1 MEKKKS
7 KKADLETK
15 KTFFLEIGLIFAL
28 AFVLLAFTYKAY
40 DRSNSSGL
48 PVHLDN
54 IVEEMVPLTT
64 PKVVPP
70 LPLSPRQVTL
80 INIVDNLVDVDKDFT
95 IDMGGNQSTEV
106 PDFAPIIQRVE
117 ERIPEPEMFA
127 KVEIK
132 PSFPGGE
139 ATLLKYLRDNI
150 KYPEMARQSNIHG
163 TVYVSFVI
171 ERDGSVSNVNIAR
184 GIGGGCDE
192 EAIRVIQNMPDWAP
206 GKQLDKPVRVKFTIP
221 IKFTLKD

>member
-15 KTFFLEIGLIFAL
+15 KTFFLEMGLVFTL

-40 DRSNSSGL
+40 DQSDSSSL
-48 PVHLDN
+48 PVRPDN
-54 IVEEMVPLTT
+54 IIEDMVPITA

-70 LPLSPRQVTL
+70 LPLPPRQVTV
-80 INIVDNLVDVDKDFT
+80 INVVDNFVDVGKDFT
-95 IDMGGNQSTEV
+95 IDMGGSQSTEV
-106 PDFAPIIQRVE
+106 PDYAPVVQRPE
-117 ERIPEPEMFA
+117 ERIPEPEIVA
-127 KVEIK
+127 RVEVK
-132 PSFPGGE
+132 PGFPGGE
-139 ATLLKYLRDNI
+139 VAMMKYLHDNI
-150 KYPEMARQSNIHG
+150 NYPEIARQGNIHG

-171 ERDGSVSNVNIAR
+171 ERDGSVSNVKIER

-192 EAIRVIQNMPDWAP
+192 EAIRVIQNMPVWEP
-206 GKQLDKPVRVKFTIP
+206 GRQLDKPVRVWFTLP